1 MIFPFDVER
10 EFGAK
15 GHVLVKAT
23 FNDVPYAGSL
33 MKCGKLSHMLGVLK
47 GIREQ
52 IGKRPGN
59 VIDVVVWKDE
69 AERILDVPAEFER
82 RLKADKAFRGG
93 KAVLYARK
101 GILSLDHRSQKRR
114 NTDEPN
120 RKGCCDV
127 TRGHEDPGIA
137 WLPARGENAGTVQ
150 QAEQDVRHLTQQPAF
165 ARLRVAA
172 GSAESAEPV

>member
-33 MKCGKLSHMLGVLK
+33 MKCGKSSHMLGVLK

-69 AERILDVPAEFER
+69 AERTLDVPAEFER

-93 KAVLYARK
+93 SCALRAERNIAV
-101 GILSLDHRSQKRR
+101 
-114 NTDEPN
+114 
-120 RKGCCDV
+120 
-127 TRGHEDPGIA
+127 
-137 WLPARGENAGTVQ
+137 
-150 QAEQDVRHLTQQPAF
+150 
-165 ARLRVAA
+165 
-172 GSAESAEPV
+172 GSPKPKKKKHG